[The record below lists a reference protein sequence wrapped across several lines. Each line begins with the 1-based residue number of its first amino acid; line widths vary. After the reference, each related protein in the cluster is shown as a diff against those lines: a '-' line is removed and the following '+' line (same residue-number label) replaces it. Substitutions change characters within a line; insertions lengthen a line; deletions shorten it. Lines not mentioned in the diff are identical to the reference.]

1 MKETFFLTVVTSLIP
16 SQSDLVEIE
25 NESVFNSADFRSLA
39 ADFEIE
45 VVAEPKTFTDSIRVQ
60 QIQIVAPETF
70 DGPAFR
76 DAVATLVVG
85 DVFLAQTQVTGNQ
98 KRLVIMDVDSTVI
111 QNEVIELLAAKAGK
125 AAEVKQITD
134 AAMAGELDFAQ
145 SLRTRVQTLQGLS
158 SDVLQQVYTE
168 IEYTPGARELCT
180 ILARQGVEIALVS
193 GGFTEIVGWIADD
206 LGITHYR
213 ANQLEINDGSLT
225 GVVEGAIV
233 DRATKAQT
241 LEGLALQ
248 LGISLSDCVA
258 IGDGANDL
266 DMIALAGIGIA
277 FNAKPIVQASADVSI
292 NTPDLRAALFTMG
305 FAVEVLQKS

>member
-1 MKETFFLTVVTSLIP
+1 MKETFFLTVVTP
-16 SQSDLVEIE
+16 SDAGYSGFEDIE
-25 NESVFNSADFRSLA
+25 TGSIFNSAEFKSLT
-39 ADFEIE
+39 ADFEIQ
-45 VVAEPKTFTDSIRVQ
+45 VVAEPKVFTDSIRVQ

-70 DGPAFR
+70 DAPAFR
-76 DAVATLVVG
+76 DAVAALFVG
-85 DVFLAQTQVTGNQ
+85 DVFLARAQFAGNQ
-98 KRLVIMDVDSTVI
+98 KQLVIMDVDSTVI
-111 QNEVIELLAAKAGK
+111 KNEVIELLAAKAGQV
-125 AAEVKQITD
+125 AEVKRITD
-134 AAMAGELDFAQ
+134 AAMAGELDFAE

-180 ILARQGVEIALVS
+180 ILARHGVELALVS
-193 GGFTEIVGWIADD
+193 GGFTEIVGWIADE
-206 LGITHYR
+206 LSITHYK
-213 ANQLEINDGSLT
+213 ANQLEITDGSLT
-225 GVVEGAIV
+225 GLVEGVIV

-241 LEGLALQ
+241 LESLALD

-292 NTPDLRAALFTMG
+292 NTPDLRAALFAMG
-305 FAVEVLQKS
+305 FAVEVLGKS

>member
-1 MKETFFLTVVTSLIP
+1 
-16 SQSDLVEIE
+16 
-25 NESVFNSADFRSLA
+25 
-39 ADFEIE
+39 
-45 VVAEPKTFTDSIRVQ
+45 
-60 QIQIVAPETF
+60 
-70 DGPAFR
+70 
-76 DAVATLVVG
+76 
-85 DVFLAQTQVTGNQ
+85 
-98 KRLVIMDVDSTVI
+98 MDVDSTVI

-158 SDVLQQVYTE
+158 SDVLQQVYKE

-180 ILARQGVEIALVS
+180 ILARQGVELALVS
-193 GGFTEIVGWIADD
+193 GGFTEIVGWIADE
-206 LGITHYR
+206 LSITHYK
-213 ANQLEINDGSLT
+213 ANQLEITDGSLT
-225 GVVEGAIV
+225 GLVEGAIV

-292 NTPDLRAALFTMG
+292 NTPDLRAALFAMG
-305 FAVEVLQKS
+305 FAVEVLRKS